1 MGQAEADDEFTRFV
15 LDTSRSLQR
24 SAVLLTAD
32 RDLAD
37 DLVQTTYVKLFVAW
51 SRVRRAGNPVAY
63 AQRTLTNTFISQ
75 QRLRRNAELPVAELP
90 EQTTAQPGQE
100 APVDLLDVLRVLG
113 PLDRAVLTLR
123 YWEDRSVAETADM
136 LGVSESV
143 VRTRSRRALLRL
155 RSHVPLIMEDHS

>member
-1 MGQAEADDEFTRFV
+1 MGRVEADDEFTHFV
-15 LDTSRSLQR
+15 LETSRSLQR

-37 DLVQTTYVKLFVAW
+37 DLVQTTYTKLFVAW
-51 SRVRRAGNPVAY
+51 PRVRRAGNPVAY

-90 EQTTAQPGQE
+90 EPPPTHLGQE
-100 APVDLLDVLRVLG
+100 SHVDLLDVLRVLG

-123 YWEDRSVAETADM
+123 YWEDRSVAETADT
-136 LGVSESV
+136 LGLSETV
-143 VRTRSRRALLRL
+143 VRTRSRRALQRL
-155 RSHVPLIMEDHS
+155 RNHVPLILEDHT